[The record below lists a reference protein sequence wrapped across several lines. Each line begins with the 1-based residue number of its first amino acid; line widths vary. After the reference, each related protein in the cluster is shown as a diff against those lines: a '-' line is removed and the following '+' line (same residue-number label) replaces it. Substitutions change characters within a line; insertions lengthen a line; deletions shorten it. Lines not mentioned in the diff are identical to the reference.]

1 MKKTIYILILSLA
14 TALFAGCADENL
26 MELDKGDNPL
36 EIAVS
41 QEETTL
47 DAATPDGEAFKLT
60 WSSGSNHGTNAAIS
74 YTLQIDRQGNQFAG
88 GLTLEMG
95 REAYEKSY
103 RHEELN
109 NLLIN
114 TFGGVPD
121 QSLSLEARVTATVT
135 AEGVEPATSEPVSFT
150 IIPHKPI
157 TATIYMIGDATP
169 NGWNADEATELR
181 KVPGK
186 PRTFT
191 WNGSLKSG
199 VFKFIT
205 TLGQFAPSYNK
216 GVEEGTLYLRE
227 SFEDPYDEPFTVTE
241 AGNYTI
247 TVNLAT
253 LTITMVKGEGPAY
266 SELWFVGNPTGWSFQ
281 PMTVDPLD
289 PYLFHYNADLSAGG
303 EFKIGTA
310 AGSWDAPFFR
320 PTVNGTPQGEDLD
333 VDIWAGDPDNK
344 WNIDGGI
351 YKITLNTREMKIDIH
366 PFTPYE
372 MIWLV
377 GDASPNGWDIGNA
390 TPMETTDDVN
400 IFTWSGNLKA
410 GELKFTLDKQS
421 DWNGAWFLA
430 GEPDKAPSGTEE
442 AMIFHYPGAGPDY
455 KWRINEA
462 GNYTIRLDQLNETIT
477 IAKQ

>member
-1 MKKTIYILILSLA
+1 MKNIYSLILLIA
-14 TALFAGCADENL
+14 TALFAGCADDNL

-36 EIAVS
+36 EISVS
-41 QEETTL
+41 EPQLAL
-47 DAATPDGEAFKLT
+47 DAALPDGEALKLT
-60 WSSGSNHGTNAAIS
+60 WSSGTNHGTNAAIS

-88 GLTLEMG
+88 GLTLAMG

-103 RHEELN
+103 RNEELN
-109 NLLIN
+109 NLLIE
-114 TFGGVPD
+114 TFDATPGEAIT
-121 QSLSLEARVTATVT
+121 LEARVNASV
-135 AEGVEPATSEPVSFT
+135 ADEGIEPATSEPVAFAVT
-150 IIPHKPI
+150 PHKPI
-157 TATIYMIGDATP
+157 SGTLYLIGDATP
-169 NGWNADEATELR
+169 NGWSADEATELR

-191 WNGSLKSG
+191 WSGSLKTGS
-199 VFKFIT
+199 FKFIT
-205 TLGQFAPSYNK
+205 TLGEFVPSYNK
-216 GVEEGTLYLRE
+216 GTGEGTLYLRE
-227 SFEDPYDEPFTVTE
+227 SFDDPYDESFLITE

-253 LTITMVKGEGPAY
+253 LTISIVMGEGPAY

-281 PMTVDPLD
+281 PMRVDPLD
-289 PYLFHYNADLSAGG
+289 PYLFHFNGDLSAGG

-320 PTVNGTPQGEDLD
+320 PVENGTPQGEGLD
-333 VDIWAGDPDNK
+333 VEIWAGDPDNK
-344 WNIDGGI
+344 WDIDGGI
-351 YKITLNTREMKIDIH
+351 YKITLNIREMKIDII

-390 TPMETTDDVN
+390 TPMEATDDLH

-410 GELKFTLDKQS
+410 GELKFTLDKQD

-430 GEPDKAPSGTEE
+430 GEPDKAPAGTEE
-442 AMIFHYPGAGPDY
+442 QMIFHHPGAGPDY
-455 KWRINEA
+455 KWRIAEA
-462 GNYTIRLDQLNETIT
+462 GNYNITIDQLNETII

>member
-1 MKKTIYILILSLA
+1 MKKTIYILILSIAA
-14 TALFAGCADENL
+14 TLFAGCADENL
-26 MELDKGDNPL
+26 MELNKGDNPL

-41 QEETTL
+41 EEEVAI
-47 DAATPDGEAFKLT
+47 DAAIPDGEALKLT
-60 WSSGSNHGTNAAIS
+60 WSSGTNHGTNAAIS

-88 GLTLEMG
+88 GITLEMG

-109 NLLIN
+109 NLLLSE
-114 TFGGVPD
+114 FEAVPGEAVT
-121 QSLSLEARVTATVT
+121 LEARVTAIV
-135 AEGVEPATSEPVSFT
+135 AAKGIEPATSEPVTFT
-150 IIPHKPI
+150 VTPYKPI
-157 TATIYMIGDATP
+157 TTTLYLIGDATP
-169 NGWNADEATELR
+169 NGWSADNATELR

-191 WNGSLKSG
+191 WSGSLKTGS
-199 VFKFIT
+199 FKFIT
-205 TLGQFAPSYNK
+205 TLGEFVPSYNK
-216 GVEEGTLYLRE
+216 GTEEGTLYLRE
-227 SFEDPYDEPFTVTE
+227 SFDDPYDEPFLITE

-253 LTITMVKGEGPAY
+253 LTISIVMGDGPAY

-281 PMTVDPLD
+281 PMRVDPLD
-289 PYLFHYNADLSAGG
+289 PYLFHFNGDLSAGG

-310 AGSWDAPFFR
+310 EGNWDAPFFR
-320 PTVNGTPQGEDLD
+320 PVENNTPQGEGLD

-351 YKITLNTREMKIDIH
+351 YKITLNIREMKIDIL

-390 TPMETTDDVN
+390 TPMEATDDPY
-400 IFTWSGNLKA
+400 IFTWSGNLTA
-410 GELKFTLDKQS
+410 GELKFTLDKQG

-430 GEPDKAPSGTEE
+430 SEPDKAPAGTEE
-442 AMIFHYPGAGPDY
+442 QMIFHYPGAGPDY
-455 KWRINEA
+455 KWRIAEA
-462 GNYTIRLDQLNETIT
+462 GNYTITIDQLNETII